1 MIYYKV
7 SESELLELLEAA
19 NYKCALEAGGVDN
32 WEWEADS
39 RIDYEKWYRQEY
51 PDIKKIMEEDSEP
64 FEVHDNEYPSF
75 YQMAKYELKYYEVIK

>member
-19 NYKCALEAGGVDN
+19 NYKCALEAGGV
-32 WEWEADS
+32 
-39 RIDYEKWYRQEY
+39 DYEKWYRQEY

>member
-7 SESELLELLEAA
+7 SESEFLELLEAA
-19 NYKCALEAGGVDN
+19 NYKCALETGGV
-32 WEWEADS
+32 EWEA
-39 RIDYEKWYRQEY
+39 DYEKWYRQEY

-75 YQMAKYELKYYEVIK
+75 YQMAKYELKFYDRINEIE

>member
-7 SESELLELLEAA
+7 SESELLELLEAV
-19 NYKCALEAGGVDN
+19 NYKCALEAGGV
-32 WEWEADS
+32 EWEA
-39 RIDYEKWYRQEY
+39 DYEKWYRQEY